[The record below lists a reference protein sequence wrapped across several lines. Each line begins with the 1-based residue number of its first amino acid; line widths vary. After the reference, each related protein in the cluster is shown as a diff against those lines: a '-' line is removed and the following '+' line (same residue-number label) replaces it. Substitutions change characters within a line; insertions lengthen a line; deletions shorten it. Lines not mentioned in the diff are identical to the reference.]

1 MSENQ
6 ELHREK
12 NLAYYCQRFTELK
25 TSKRLGPNAEYKPI
39 LILSVIDLI
48 AQGFIENNQI
58 AASEQLIDTF
68 NKHWDILSS
77 GTYQGKDNLHL
88 PFFYLQSEGFW
99 HIESK
104 NNSLKQPSSVKKLKE
119 VVEYASLDPELFELL
134 QDKNYR
140 KELIDVLIATWFS
153 ANQKILKNF

>member
-1 MSENQ
+1 M
-6 ELHREK
+6 
-12 NLAYYCQRFTELK
+12 
-25 TSKRLGPNAEYKPI
+25 
-39 LILSVIDLI
+39 SVIDLI
-48 AQGFIENNQI
+48 AQGVITNNRI
-58 AASEQLIDTF
+58 GVSNQLIDTF

-104 NNSLKQPSSVKKLKE
+104 NNSLKRVPSSVKKLKE

-134 QDKNYR
+134 QDQNYR
-140 KELIDVLIATWFS
+140 KELTSKYGLNSPPSYGERIGLG
-153 ANQKILKNF
+153 LKSPSQFQPSSNFGLPSSFV

>member
-1 MSENQ
+1 M
-6 ELHREK
+6 
-12 NLAYYCQRFTELK
+12 
-25 TSKRLGPNAEYKPI
+25 
-39 LILSVIDLI
+39 SVIDLI

-153 ANQKILKNF
+153 ANQKDIKELLAINERFQKRMMRKKAQLIY